1 MAAAEFEVPTLTEY
15 TVVPRIKEGATAHV
29 KSFPA
34 AEASQSYLGYPWTL
48 SEDWKDRALGKMGDL
63 LGKYRSLRVF
73 MDACVHCGACTDKC
87 HYFLGT
93 GDPNNMPVA
102 RQ

>member
-1 MAAAEFEVPTLTEY
+1 VAVAEFVIPELTEY
-15 TVVPRIKEGATAHV
+15 TVVPKINPGAMDKV
-29 KSFPA
+29 KSFVAPKGPQ
-34 AEASQSYLGYPWTL
+34 EYLGYPWEL
-48 SEDWKDRALGKMGDL
+48 GADWKERAIDKMGDL

-93 GDPNNMPVA
+93 ADPNNMPVA
-102 RQ
+102 R